1 MFAVNV
7 AINLPVKSLFRQFTY
22 AVPEKLSFLDR
33 GWRVVVPFSGQ
44 KVEGF
49 VVERCALPTAPG
61 MLAKIKYVEAAL
73 GDSPWFDS
81 EMLATATWLA
91 DYYMC
96 NLAEAMR
103 LFVPGKTSIRRQAVR
118 DGAGRLLYY
127 AYAERLKEKTVQAFA
142 LTEAGREALEA
153 GLLAKRAR
161 AQHGALAVLADATE
175 WLSAAELDA
184 KGVSRAVL
192 KALCERKYVAQRE
205 KRVLRNSY
213 ARPAGLAES
222 FQLTSEQQRA
232 VERITKAIDRNNAAA
247 DAVAQGVAC
256 TGAQESAG
264 GIAAKTVGKQQET
277 FLLQGITGS
286 GKTEVYLRAAAH
298 AVDAGKQVLMLVPE
312 IALTAQLVKRF
323 QAWFGDQIAV
333 AHSKLSQNER
343 GDVWHRMRTRQAQV
357 LIGVRSAVFAPF
369 ADLGLVIIDEE
380 HETSY
385 KQEERPNY
393 HAREVALARCR
404 HTGAPLVLGSATP
417 DIVTYYKAEKGEYT
431 HLRLTQRPNGSHL
444 PTVHLVD
451 MRREL
456 QEKNYSVLSRRLQ
469 QSLVTTV
476 AEGEQAIV
484 LLNRRGF
491 STFVMCRDCGYTIT
505 CPHCAVALVYHSANE
520 DMRCHYCGNTA
531 PVPTECPNCHSR
543 RIKFFGTGTQ
553 KAEAELAQLPDVHVL
568 RMDQDSTMAK
578 FAHEDILRQFASG
591 ASNVLIGTQMV
602 AKGHDI
608 PNVTLVGVLSADSA
622 LNLPDYRASERAF
635 SLLTQAAGRA
645 GRGARPGQVI
655 FQTYDVENEIIQL
668 AAKQDY
674 DGFARIELKAREEYF
689 YPPFAQMLKLTIWDK
704 SDGEGLALAQRLVFY
719 LQRLQLEGRLAQES
733 NLPNC
738 ASDSNN
744 VKNASKSLHADNL
757 QISGPFPALVS
768 KVRDMYRYN
777 VVIKAKDLTAVK
789 QAILH
794 SEFKEQKNIYFDV
807 DPVSVI

>member
-49 VVERCALPTAPG
+49 VVERCALPTAPV

-153 GLLAKRAR
+153 GLLTKRAR

-192 KALCERKYVAQRE
+192 KALCERNYVAQRE

-232 VERITKAIDRNNAAA
+232 VASIIKAIDRNNVAA
-247 DAVAQGVAC
+247 DAAAQGVAC
-256 TGAQESAG
+256 AGAQESAG
-264 GIAAKTVGKQQET
+264 GVAAKTVGKQQET
-277 FLLQGITGS
+277 FQLQGITGS

-323 QAWFGDQIAV
+323 QAWFGEQIAV

-343 GDVWHRMRTRQAQV
+343 GDVWYRMRTRQAQV

-404 HTGAPLVLGSATP
+404 NTGAPLILGSATP
-417 DIVTYYKAEKGEYT
+417 DITTYYKALAGEYT
-431 HLRLTQRPNGSHL
+431 HLRLTQRPNGSQL
-444 PTVHLVD
+444 PEVHLVD

-456 QEKNYSVLSRRLQ
+456 QEKNFSVLSRRLQ
-469 QSLVTTV
+469 QALVTTA

-484 LLNRRGF
+484 LLNRRGY
-491 STFVMCRDCGYTIT
+491 STFVMCRDCGHTIT
-505 CPHCAVALVYHSANE
+505 CPHCAVALVYHSAHE

-553 KAEAELAQLPDVHVL
+553 KAEAELQQLPDVRVL

-674 DGFARIELKAREEYF
+674 DGFAKIELEDRK
-689 YPPFAQMLKLTIWDK
+689 
-704 SDGEGLALAQRLVFY
+704 
-719 LQRLQLEGRLAQES
+719 
-733 NLPNC
+733 
-738 ASDSNN
+738 
-744 VKNASKSLHADNL
+744 
-757 QISGPFPALVS
+757 
-768 KVRDMYRYN
+768 
-777 VVIKAKDLTAVK
+777 
-789 QAILH
+789 
-794 SEFKEQKNIYFDV
+794 
-807 DPVSVI
+807 

>member
-1 MFAVNV
+1 MGAVFAVNV

-22 AVPEKLSFLDR
+22 AVPAKLHFLDV

-49 VVERCALPTAPG
+49 VVERCAMPTEPQI
-61 MLAKIKYVEAAL
+61 LAKIKYVEAAL
-73 GDSPWFDS
+73 GDSPWFDE
-81 EMLATATWLA
+81 EMLATAKWLA
-91 DYYMC
+91 AYYMC
-96 NLAEAMR
+96 SLAEAMR

-118 DGAGRLLYY
+118 DAVGRLLYY
-127 AYAERLKEKTVQAFA
+127 SYGERLKEKTVQAYA
-142 LTEAGREALEA
+142 LNEAGREALEG
-153 GLLAKRAR
+153 GLLAKKAR
-161 AQHGALAVLADATE
+161 AQHGALAVLADAEE
-175 WLSAAELDA
+175 WLSVAELAA
-184 KGVSRAVL
+184 KGISRAVMKGL
-192 KALCERKYVAQRE
+192 LERGFVEQRE

-222 FQLTSEQQRA
+222 FQLTAEQQRA
-232 VERITKAIDRNNAAA
+232 VERICAAIDSSNAAA
-247 DAVAQGVAC
+247 AAAAQD
-256 TGAQESAG
+256 SA
-264 GIAAKTVGKQQET
+264 AAATASSQLQDTQET

-343 GDVWHRMRTRQAQV
+343 GDVWYRMRTRQAQV

-393 HAREVALARCR
+393 HARAVALARC
-404 HTGAPLVLGSATP
+404 HNTGAPLVLGSATP
-417 DIVTYYKAEKGEYT
+417 DICTYYKALRGEYT
-431 HLRLTQRPNGSHL
+431 HLRLTQRPNGSQL
-444 PTVHLVD
+444 PQVHLVD
-451 MRREL
+451 MRKEL
-456 QEKNYSVLSRRLQ
+456 QAKNYSVLSRQLQ
-469 QSLVTTV
+469 QALVTTV

-484 LLNRRGF
+484 LLNRRGY

-505 CPHCAVALVYHSANE
+505 CPHCAVALVYHSAHE

-531 PVPTECPNCHSR
+531 PVPEECPNCHSR

-553 KAEAELAQLPDVHVL
+553 KAEAELAQLPDVRVL
-568 RMDQDSTMAK
+568 RMDQDSTLAK

-622 LNLPDYRASERAF
+622 LNLPDFRASERAF

-668 AAKQDY
+668 AARQDY
-674 DGFARIELKAREEYF
+674 DGFAKIELKARKEF
-689 YPPFAQMLKLTIWDK
+689 LYPPFAQMLKLTIWDK

-719 LQRLQLEGRLAQES
+719 LQRLQLEGKLGAGDK
-733 NLPNC
+733 
-738 ASDSNN
+738 SD
-744 VKNASKSLHADNL
+744 AL

-777 VVIKAKDLTAVK
+777 IVIKAKDLAAVK
-789 QAILH
+789 QAILN
-794 SEFKEQKNIYFDV
+794 SEFKEQKNLYFDI

>member
-73 GDSPWFDS
+73 GDYPWFDS

-91 DYYMC
+91 QYYMC
-96 NLAEAMR
+96 SLAEAMR

-118 DGAGRLLYY
+118 DAAGRLLYY
-127 AYAERLKEKTVQAFA
+127 TYGERLKEKTVQAFA
-142 LTEAGREALEA
+142 VTEAGREALES
-153 GLLAKRAR
+153 GELLKRAR

-175 WLSAAELDA
+175 WLSAAELGA

-192 KALCERKYVAQRE
+192 KALWERGLVAQKE

-213 ARPAGLAES
+213 ARPVAVGES
-222 FQLTSEQQRA
+222 LQLTAEQQHA
-232 VERITKAIDRNNAAA
+232 VDAINKAIDSN
-247 DAVAQGVAC
+247 
-256 TGAQESAG
+256 
-264 GIAAKTVGKQQET
+264 KQET

-286 GKTEVYLRAAAH
+286 GKTEVYLRSAAH

-343 GDVWHRMRTRQAQV
+343 GDVWYRMRTRQAQV

-404 HTGAPLVLGSATP
+404 NTGAPLILGSATP
-417 DIVTYYKAEKGEYT
+417 DITSYYKALCGEYI
-431 HLRLTQRPNGSHL
+431 HLRLTQRPNGSQL
-444 PTVHLVD
+444 PAVHVVD

-456 QEKNYSVLSRRLQ
+456 QEKNFSVLSRQLQ
-469 QSLVTTV
+469 QALVTTV

-484 LLNRRGF
+484 LLNRRGY

-505 CPHCAVALVYHSANE
+505 CPHCAVALVYHSAHE

-531 PVPTECPNCHSR
+531 PVPAECPNCHSR

-553 KAEAELAQLPDVHVL
+553 RAEAELQQLPDVRVL

-674 DGFARIELKAREEYF
+674 DGFAKIELEARKEFF

-719 LQRLQLEGRLAQES
+719 LQRLQLEGKLSAE
-733 NLPNC
+733 
-738 ASDSNN
+738 
-744 VKNASKSLHADNL
+744 L

-768 KVRDMYRYN
+768 KVRDLYRFN
-777 VVIKAKDLTAVK
+777 VLIKAKDLGPVK
-789 QAILH
+789 DAILN